1 MADDTGTSGTT
12 TTGAMAGGAGLGLR
26 PGCDVCGR
34 EIAPEDLHT
43 EELTV
48 NGPMCP
54 SPMNLHRA
62 CYEAASSM
70 WYADPDSYCNVDPLF
85 PETAQW
91 NEMQRQA
98 DQAPRDT

>member
-1 MADDTGTSGTT
+1 MAPDPSPASANTANDTPATPSGD
-12 TTGAMAGGAGLGLR
+12 LGLR
-26 PGCDVCGR
+26 PACDVCGQD
-34 EIAPEDLHT
+34 IAPGELYR

-54 SPMNLHRA
+54 SPMNLHQA

-70 WYADPDSYCNVDPLF
+70 WFTDPDSYCNVDPLF

-91 NEMQRQA
+91 NEMQRRA
-98 DQAPRDT
+98 EGS